1 MSILRRTIN
10 GTVKKND
17 RKQMNSFRKVGR
29 QENCVRERG

>member
-17 RKQMNSFRKVGR
+17 RKQMNGSRKVSR